1 VNNTTSVNN
10 VLGHASYAKLDIF
23 VIDVIV
29 IVLIDTHCSTKAK
42 MSEVDELELQ
52 GLRNELTQERQIM

>member
-1 VNNTTSVNN
+1 MNNTTSVNN
-10 VLGHASYAKLDIF
+10 VLGHALYAKLDIF

-29 IVLIDTHCSTKAK
+29 IVFDTHCSTKAK